1 MKSIKTLTLI
11 ISLGLLAACGS
22 APRVSSDPAFSD
34 TAQVEVQKQVN
45 KAPSR
50 LRDSQG
56 NLKVLNY
63 ATFYATPTTADLDEL
78 QKRDISFVQPNA
90 VSNEQIQALQTIGYA
105 ISYLSIGEIG
115 IYNTYYV
122 NGVPK
127 LGWELLGW
135 SNGDPNNH
143 TITGTPVIPQS
154 WVVGMNKNFQAP
166 MLDLTNADA
175 RAFLVQQAQALWARQ
190 FDGLFLDTADDAEFF
205 GAGTPGTVFENEN
218 LILYANRPT
227 YAQMRAGYIATI
239 KALRAAYASGILV
252 QNGGFDLV
260 LDSENS
266 GDGTEGY
273 IDAVMHEV
281 ATTRYLP
288 PTTSEAHPTL
298 NGANYL
304 SWTSYYAQTPEPQR
318 TADQNYRIN
327 RDQHA
332 DAYLARGGVVFAQD
346 FATPDR
352 TDLSCLSYE
361 VSRSHGW
368 IPAYSDAHFQKL
380 YTFPDS
386 TAQIRSYTGC
396 ANYTYTVASD
406 FSVTF
411 QPRTVSARPGTSTS
425 TTLNVGAVNG
435 YTSPVKLRFGKLPA
449 GVTGSFSSTQVTPGP
464 TTQVSLTLNI
474 ASTTALKTY
483 IVPVIATS
491 AGESMRYDLRLN
503 VVNVNGE
510 TVWIA
515 NAGNGTVAAYD
526 TQGNLTGTST
536 ENRKASGISQPYD
549 IAVAADGTQFV
560 VENVG
565 NPAAPQPAG
574 RILKYA
580 PFSLSEPLQTLT
592 GLNYPTSAAL
602 DSSNNLWVVS
612 SALDWTGTVRGTPRI
627 NRFAPNATT
636 PTSGFDFPASSYGYP
651 FRAAID
657 SQNRLWVTTS
667 YGLITMYT
675 SPLTATSNQAPDLV
689 WSVTGLNPKGLTF
702 DAQGNLYVVGNEGT
716 SSKAVRLDTTNLTL
730 SQFSANADS
739 RILATYTSN
748 LYSPFDVDVDA
759 LGNLWVVNSTGSTT
773 TSGSV
778 VRFPAVSGTPST
790 TPNLIL
796 NQSTQYTVGIAVSN
810 PL

>member
-1 MKSIKTLTLI
+1 MKSIKTLTLV

-22 APRVSSDPAFSD
+22 APQVSSG
-34 TAQVEVQKQVN
+34 TAQVEVQKQTV

-50 LRDSQG
+50 LKDSQG
-56 NLKVLNY
+56 NLKVLNF
-63 ATFYATPTTADLDEL
+63 ATFYGTPTTAELDEL

-105 ISYLSIGEIG
+105 ISYLSIGELG
-115 IYNTYYV
+115 INNTYYV
-122 NGVPK
+122 NGVAQY
-127 LGWELLGW
+127 GWQLLGW
-135 SNGDPNNH
+135 SNSDPNNH
-143 TITGTPVIPQS
+143 TVSANPYIPAS
-154 WVVGMNKNFQAP
+154 WVVGLNKSFQAP
-166 MLDLTNADA
+166 MLDLTNVNV
-175 RAFLVQQAQALWARQ
+175 RNFLVEQAQVLWGRQ

-205 GAGTPGTVFENEN
+205 SAGTPGTEFENAN
-218 LILYANRPT
+218 LKLYATRPT
-227 YAQMRAGYIATI
+227 YAQMKAGYIATI
-239 KALRAAYASGILV
+239 KALRDAYTGGILV
-252 QNGGFDLV
+252 QNGGFDLI

-281 ATTRYLP
+281 ATTLYSP
-288 PTTSEAHPTL
+288 VDTTVTSPTL
-298 NGANYL
+298 YGPNYRSWATHYAN
-304 SWTSYYAQTPEPQR
+304 TPEPQR
-318 TADQNYRIN
+318 TQDQNYRVN

-352 TDLSCLSYE
+352 TDLACLSYE
-361 VSRSHGW
+361 TSRAHGW
-368 IPAYSDAHFQKL
+368 LAGYSDAFFQKL
-380 YTFPDS
+380 FNYPDS
-386 TAQIRSYTGC
+386 TAQIRSNTGC
-396 ANYTYTVASD
+396 ANYTYTTASD

-411 QPRTVSARPGTSTS
+411 QPRTVSAKPGTSTS

-435 YTSPVKLRFGKLPA
+435 YTSPVKLRFGKLPT
-449 GVTGSFSSTQVTPGP
+449 GVTGTFSSTQVTPGP
-464 TTQVSLTLNI
+464 TTQVSMTLNI

-491 AGESMRYDLRLN
+491 LGNSMRYDLRLN

-510 TVWIA
+510 SVWIA

-526 TQGNLTGTST
+526 SQGNLTSTST

-574 RILKYA
+574 RVLKYA

-612 SALDWTGTVRGTPRI
+612 SALDWSGTVRGTARI
-627 NRFAPNATT
+627 SRFASNATT
-636 PTSGFDFPASSYGYP
+636 ETSGFNFPASSYGYP

-667 YGLITMYT
+667 YGLITMYN
-675 SPLTATSNQAPDLV
+675 SPLTVTNSTSTSNTPNLV
-689 WSVTGLNPKGLTF
+689 WTVTGLNPKGLTF
-702 DAQGNLYVVGNEGT
+702 DAQGNLYVVGNDGA
-716 SSKAVRLDTTNLTL
+716 SSKAVKLSTTNLTL
-730 SQFSANADS
+730 SEFTASADS

-759 LGNLWVVNSTGSTT
+759 LGNLWVVNSTGSST

-778 VRFPAVSGTPST
+778 VRFPSVSGAPST

>member
-1 MKSIKTLTLI
+1 MKSIQTFTLLV
-11 ISLGLLAACGS
+11 SLGLLAACGS
-22 APRVSSDPAFSD
+22 APQVSSSTPQAK
-34 TAQVEVQKQVN
+34 VQKQVAT

-50 LRDSQG
+50 LKDAQG

-63 ATFYATPTTADLDEL
+63 ATFYATPTSADLDEL

-115 IYNTYYV
+115 IYNTYYI
-122 NGVPK
+122 NGQPK
-127 LGWELLGW
+127 YGWELLGW
-135 SNGDPNNH
+135 SNSDPNNH

-154 WVVGMNKNFQAP
+154 WVVGLNKSFQAP
-166 MLDLTNADA
+166 MLDLSNSAA
-175 RAFLVQQAQALWARQ
+175 RAFLVSQAQYLWGRQ

-205 GAGTPGTVFENEN
+205 GTGTPSVQFENEG
-218 LILYANRPT
+218 LILYAGRPT

-239 KALRAAYASGILV
+239 KALREAYPGGILV

-273 IDAVMHEV
+273 IDGVMHEV

-288 PTTSEAHPTL
+288 PSGNPTNPTL

-304 SWTSYYAQTPEPQR
+304 SWTSYYAMTPEPQR

-332 DAYLARGGVVFAQD
+332 DAYKNRGGVVFAQD
-346 FATPDR
+346 FATSDR
-352 TDLSCLSYE
+352 TDLACLSYE

-368 IPAYSDAHFQKL
+368 IPAYSDAYFQKL
-380 YTFPDS
+380 YTFPNS
-386 TAQIRSYTGC
+386 TAQIRAYTGC
-396 ANYTYTVASD
+396 ANYTYTTASD
-406 FSVTF
+406 FSVVF
-411 QPRTVSARPGTSTS
+411 QPRVVSAKPGTSTS

-435 YTSPVKLRFGKLPA
+435 YTSPVSLRLGKLPA
-449 GVTGSFSSTQVTPGP
+449 GVTGSFTSTQVTPGP
-464 TTQVSLTLNI
+464 TTQVGLTLNV

-491 AGESMRYDLRLN
+491 AGNSMRYDLRLN

-510 TVWIA
+510 SVWIA

-526 TQGNLTGTST
+526 SQSTLTSTST
-536 ENRKASGISQPYD
+536 ENRKASSISQPYD

-574 RILKYA
+574 RVLKYA
-580 PFSLSEPLQTLT
+580 PYSLSEPLQTLT

-602 DSSNNLWVVS
+602 DSVGNLWVVS
-612 SALDWTGTVRGTPRI
+612 SALDWSGAVRGTPRI
-627 NRFAPNATT
+627 SRFASNATT
-636 PTSGFDFPASSYGYP
+636 ETSGFNFPASTYGYP
-651 FRAAID
+651 FRAAVD
-657 SQNRLWVTTS
+657 SQNRLWVTTT
-667 YGLITMYT
+667 YGLVTMFAT
-675 SPLTATSNQAPDLV
+675 PLTSNGAAPDLV
-689 WSVTGLNPKGLTF
+689 WQLTGLNPKGLTF
-702 DAQGNLYVVGNEGT
+702 DGQGNLYVVGNTGS
-716 SSKAVRLDTTNLTL
+716 SSKAVKLSTTSLTL
-730 SQFSANADS
+730 SPYTANADS
-739 RILATYTSN
+739 RILSTYTSN
-748 LYSPFDVDVDA
+748 LYSPFDVDVDV
-759 LGNLWVVNSTGSTT
+759 LGNLWVVNSTNSAGTGA
-773 TSGSV
+773 GSV
-778 VRFPAVSGTPST
+778 VRFPAVSGTPSS

-796 NQSTQYTVGIAVSN
+796 NQSTQYTLGIAVSN